1 MLAEDGPSGRVIGRI
16 AFPEVGDR
24 FGYFLDQSLAARL
37 GRPND
42 PKYRLD
48 VISKTSQRGLA
59 VAQDSSVTRIT
70 LIVDAG
76 WTLRRLSDNAPVMS
90 NDVRLQ
96 SGYSATTS
104 LFATR
109 QTKLDIERR
118 LAREL
123 GERIARTVIARAAE
137 VPA

>member
-1 MLAEDGPSGRVIGRI
+1 
-16 AFPEVGDR
+16 
-24 FGYFLDQSLAARL
+24 
-37 GRPND
+37 
-42 PKYRLD
+42 
-48 VISKTSQRGLA
+48 
-59 VAQDSSVTRIT
+59 
-70 LIVDAG
+70 G